1 MLSPRH
7 APVPPIQA
15 EAEHNAQS
23 GEAGGTETD
32 GHIDPK
38 HQPRNSYKLRIN
50 CSTNLII

>member
-7 APVPPIQA
+7 APIPPIQA

-32 GHIDPK
+32 GHTQTQNTNHVIA
-38 HQPRNSYKLRIN
+38 IN
-50 CSTNLII
+50 